1 MALVCGID
9 EAGRGPIIGPMVMA
23 GALIEEE
30 KADSLKKLGVR
41 DSKLLSQKKREYLF
55 GKIIRLCRGHKIV
68 VIEPA
73 EIDAALRSDT
83 LNLNWLEAHKSA
95 EILNALKPERAII
108 DSPHN
113 NVDKYRQY
121 LLRLLDNKKTE
132 LVVEHKADVNHVVCG
147 AASIL
152 AKVTRESEVAAI
164 KKRIGID
171 FGSGY
176 LTDPL
181 TKSFLEKHYRDFP
194 GIFRETWMP
203 YRELDAGKLQRTLGD
218 FNK

>member
-1 MALVCGID
+1 MTLVCGID
-9 EAGRGPIIGPMVMA
+9 EAGRGPVIGPMVMA
-23 GALIEEE
+23 GTLIEEE
-30 KADSLKKLGVR
+30 KIDSLKKLGVR
-41 DSKLLSQKKREYLF
+41 DSKLLAQKKREFLF
-55 GKIIRLCRGHKIV
+55 GKIIRLCKNYKIIV
-68 VIEPA
+68 VPPG
-73 EIDAALRSDT
+73 EIDDALRSDS

-95 EILNALKPERAII
+95 EIINALKPDRAII

-113 NVDKYRQY
+113 NVAKYQQY

-152 AKVTRESEVAAI
+152 AKVTRENEVAAI

-181 TKSFLEKHYRDFP
+181 TKKFLEMHFKEFP
-194 GIFRETWMP
+194 DIFRKTWMP
-203 YRELDAGKLQRTLGD
+203 YRELSAGQLQKKLGE
-218 FNK
+218 FE